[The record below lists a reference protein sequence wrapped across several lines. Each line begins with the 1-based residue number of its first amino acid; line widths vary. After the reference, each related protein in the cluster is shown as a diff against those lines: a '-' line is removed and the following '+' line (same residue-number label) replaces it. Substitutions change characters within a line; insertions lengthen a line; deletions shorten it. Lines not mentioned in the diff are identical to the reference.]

1 MLLVA
6 VGSKPTMD
14 YGRNMVDMKKLTSN
28 IWYCLWLCN
37 IYTLENA
44 GVDCLESCTLR
55 KRDKNFGLLGMDVA
69 LENNESSIGM

>member
-14 YGRNMVDMKKLTSN
+14 YGRNM
-28 IWYCLWLCN
+28 
-37 IYTLENA
+37 NA